1 MTTAL
6 ASRVLLVEDEPDI
19 AEAIRVNLVHE
30 GYDVK
35 VAGDGGSALELALVG
50 GFDLVILD
58 VMLPRLDGVTLCAR
72 LRAVDA
78 DTPILFLSA
87 LGDTQ
92 DRVRGL
98 QAGGDDYLPKPFDLR
113 ELLLR
118 AAALLKRR
126 ERTATPVYG
135 RGVLRLGG
143 ARIDLKSGEV
153 TKPDGVHR
161 LTGKEFEILRYLAE
175 RRGQIVRRGELL
187 DRVWGPDADPTE
199 RTVDN
204 FVMKLRRLVEE
215 DAANPRWIHTH
226 RGIGYRLA
234 VTPEARDAPGT
245 PGAPS

>member
-6 ASRVLLVEDEPDI
+6 TTRILLVEDEPDI

-30 GYDVK
+30 QYDVRV
-35 VAGDGGSALELALVG
+35 VADGAEALALALVG

-58 VMLPRLDGVTLCAR
+58 VMLPGLDGVTFCER
-72 LRAVDA
+72 LRAIDG

-87 LGDTQ
+87 LGSTD

-118 AAALLKRR
+118 IDALLKRR
-126 ERTATPVYG
+126 ERADQPVYG
-135 RGVLRLGG
+135 RGVLRLG
-143 ARIDLKSGEV
+143 ATRIDLKSGEV
-153 TKPDGVHR
+153 ATGAGVHR
-161 LTGKEFEILRYLAE
+161 LTGKEFDILRYLAE

-187 DRVWGPDADPTE
+187 DRVWGAQADPTE

-204 FVMKLRRLVEE
+204 FVVKLRRLLEE
-215 DAANPRWIHTH
+215 DPSRPRWLHTH

-234 VTPEARDAPGT
+234 VTPEALDPDEAP
-245 PGAPS
+245 

>member
-6 ASRVLLVEDEPDI
+6 TTKVLLVEDEPDI
-19 AEAIRVNLVHE
+19 AEAIRVNLVGE
-30 GYDVK
+30 GYDVT
-35 VAGDGGSALELALVG
+35 VAGNGAEALKVALVG

-58 VMLPRLDGVTLCAR
+58 VMLPGLDGVTFCER
-72 LRAVDA
+72 LRTVDT

-87 LGDTQ
+87 LGATE

-98 QAGGDDYLPKPFDLR
+98 KAGGDDYLAKPFDLR

-118 AAALLKRR
+118 TEALLKRR
-126 ERTATPVYG
+126 ERSAAPVYG
-135 RGVLRLGG
+135 RGVLRLGDS
-143 ARIDLKSGEV
+143 RIDLKSGEV
-153 TKPDGVHR
+153 TSPDATHR

-187 DRVWGPDADPTE
+187 DRVWGPQADPTE

-204 FVMKLRRLVEE
+204 FVMKLRKLVET
-215 DAANPRWIHTH
+215 DPAHPRWIHTH

-234 VTPEARDAPGT
+234 LTPDAPELAG
-245 PGAPS
+245 GPS

>member
-6 ASRVLLVEDEPDI
+6 AAKVLLVEDERDI
-19 AEAIRVNLVHE
+19 AEAIRMNLAQEGHE
-30 GYDVK
+30 VT
-35 VAGDGGSALELALVG
+35 VVGDGARALELAQIG

-58 VMLPRLDGVTLCAR
+58 VMLPKLDGVALCER
-72 LRAVDA
+72 LRRTDR

-87 LGDTQ
+87 LGAAD

-98 QAGGDDYLPKPFDLR
+98 EAGGDDYLGKPFDLR

-118 AAALLKRR
+118 VETLLRRR
-126 ERTATPVYG
+126 ERAAEPVYG
-135 RGVLRLGG
+135 RGVLRLGD

-153 TKPDGVHR
+153 TTPRGVHR

-187 DRVWGPDADPTE
+187 DRVWGPQAEPTQ

-204 FVMKLRRLVEE
+204 FVVKLRRLFE
-215 DAANPRWIHTH
+215 DDPARPRWLHTH

-234 VTPEARDAPGT
+234 VTSGETAPET
-245 PGAPS
+245 P